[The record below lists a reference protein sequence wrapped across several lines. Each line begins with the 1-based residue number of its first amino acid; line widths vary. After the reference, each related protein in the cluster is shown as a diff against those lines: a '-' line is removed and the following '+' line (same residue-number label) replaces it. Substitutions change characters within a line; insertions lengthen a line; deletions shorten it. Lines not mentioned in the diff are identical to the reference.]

1 MSTTS
6 PIILIDGSSYLF
18 RAYHALP
25 PLITSRGEPTGA
37 VRGVISMIRSLM
49 AEHPKSL
56 ILVIF
61 DAKGPTFRH
70 ELYQDYKANRSA
82 MPEDLRVQIQ
92 PIHELID
99 AMGLPRLV
107 IDKVEADDVIGTLAL
122 QAVALNKQVIIS
134 TGDKDMAQLV
144 CPQISLLNTMNNTTL
159 DEEGVRTKF
168 GVNPSQIIDYLAL
181 IGDKSDNI
189 PGVEKCG
196 PKTAAKWL
204 AEYDNLDTL
213 VNNADSIK
221 GKVGENLRK
230 SLPTLFLSKQLATI
244 KTDVHLDISLETLP
258 ATDPNPEQ
266 LRQLY
271 EQLEFNTWLKELD
284 KLAADDAQERASP
297 QSSAGRESVDPES
310 VDPESVKNSTV
321 GNSTVENST
330 VGRQKKYQ
338 VLMTEQ
344 AVQDWI
350 QRIKASECFA
360 VDTETTSV
368 KYKQAE
374 LVGIS
379 LAVTENEAAYIP
391 VAHTT
396 ACANEQLSRD
406 WVLSELKP
414 ILENPK
420 YKKVGQ
426 HIKYDTHIFERY
438 GIQLAGTAYD
448 TMLESYVLNSTATRH
463 DMDSLAA
470 HYLNYET
477 VSFDSIAGK
486 GAKQKTFDQIPLE
499 TAGHYACEDADITLR
514 LHHRLHEALS
524 QVSSLQQL
532 YQQVEHPLIAVL
544 QSMESVGTLID
555 PELLAQHS
563 ESLAERIDEL
573 EDEAYELAGSE
584 FNLNSPKQLQTLF
597 FEKLGMPI
605 LKKTPKGQP
614 STAEAV
620 LQELALDYPLPA
632 VILEHRTLTKLKNTY
647 TDPLPALIN
656 PDTGRVHT
664 SYHQAI
670 TSTGRLSSSDPN
682 LQNIPIRSEEGRKIR
697 QAFIAPKGR
706 VLIAADY
713 SQIELRIMAH
723 LSADKG
729 LLAAFSENLDVH
741 RMTAAE
747 IFGIEPDEV
756 SGEQRRQ
763 AKAINFG
770 LIYGMSA
777 FGLAKQINVSRAQAS
792 DYMQRYFERYPGVL
806 EYMEGI
812 REQAARLGYVETL
825 FGRRLY
831 VPDIHARNAARRQ
844 AAERTAIN
852 APMQGTAADIIK
864 KAMIN
869 VHQWLNN
876 EHQNAFLLMQVH
888 DELIVEAPQQQA
900 DAVMQGL
907 INTMSSAAD
916 LNVPLLVE
924 AGVGQC
930 WGEAHAL

>member
-25 PLITSRGEPTGA
+25 PLTTSRGEPTGA

-49 AEHPKSL
+49 GEHPTSA

-70 ELYQDYKANRSA
+70 ELYKDYKANRPA

-92 PIHELID
+92 PIHDLID

-107 IDKVEADDVIGTLAL
+107 IEGVEADDVIGTLAL

-144 CPQISLLNTMNNTTL
+144 CPQISLLNTMNNTKL
-159 DEEGVRTKF
+159 DEEGVQEKF

-181 IGDKSDNI
+181 MGDKSDNI

-213 VNNADSIK
+213 VDNADSIK
-221 GKVGENLRK
+221 GKIGENLRK
-230 SLPTLFLSKQLATI
+230 SIPTLFLSKQLATI
-244 KTDVHLDISLETLP
+244 KTDVPLDFSLESLP
-258 ATDPNPEQ
+258 QTEPQPQQ
-266 LRQLY
+266 LKQLY
-271 EQLEFNTWLKELD
+271 EQLEFKTWLKELD
-284 KLAADDAQERASP
+284 KPAKQASSSKESSHSDTLQVQEGS
-297 QSSAGRESVDPES
+297 GKD
-310 VDPESVKNSTV
+310 
-321 GNSTVENST
+321 
-330 VGRQKKYQ
+330 YQ
-338 VLMTEQ
+338 LLMSEQ
-344 AVQDWI
+344 AVKDWI

-368 KYKQAE
+368 KYKEAQ

-396 ACANEQLSRD
+396 ECAKEQLSRD

-414 ILENPK
+414 LLENPN
-420 YKKVGQ
+420 YKKIGQ
-426 HIKYDTHIFERY
+426 HIKYDAHIFERY
-438 GIQLAGTAYD
+438 GIKLQGIAYD

-477 VSFDSIAGK
+477 VSFESIAGK
-486 GAKQKTFDQIPLE
+486 GAKQKTFDQIPLK
-499 TAGHYACEDADITLR
+499 TASYYACEDADITLR
-514 LHHRLHEALS
+514 LHRCLHEALS
-524 QVSSLQQL
+524 QVPNLQKL

-544 QSMESVGTLID
+544 QSMESVGALID
-555 PELLAQHS
+555 PELLAQQS
-563 ESLAERIDEL
+563 ESLAERIGEL
-573 EDEAYELAGSE
+573 EDEAYALAGGE
-584 FNLNSPKQLQTLF
+584 FNLNSPKQLQALF

-647 TDPLPALIN
+647 TDPLPSLIH
-656 PDTGRVHT
+656 PDSGRVHT
-664 SYHQAI
+664 SYHQAV

-729 LLAAFSENLDVH
+729 LLAAFSEDLDVH

-747 IFGIEPDEV
+747 IFGVEPDEV

-777 FGLAKQINVSRAQAS
+777 FGLAKQINVSRAQAN

-806 EYMEGI
+806 DYMEGI

-831 VPDIHARNAARRQ
+831 VPDIQARNAARRQ

-864 KAMIN
+864 KAMIK
-869 VHQWLNN
+869 VHQWLQT
-876 EHQNAFLLMQVH
+876 EHKDAFLLMQVH
-888 DELIVEAPQQQA
+888 DELIVEAPKQQA

-907 INTMSSAAD
+907 IDTMSSAAT
-916 LNVPLLVE
+916 LNVPLVVE
-924 AGVGQC
+924 AGIGQC
-930 WGEAHAL
+930 WGEAHGL